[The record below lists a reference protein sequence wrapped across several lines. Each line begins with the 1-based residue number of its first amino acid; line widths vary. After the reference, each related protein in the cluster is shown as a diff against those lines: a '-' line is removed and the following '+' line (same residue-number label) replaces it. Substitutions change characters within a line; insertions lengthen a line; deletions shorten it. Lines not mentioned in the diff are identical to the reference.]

1 MILSNFNKFK
11 KVSIKI
17 EILNFSIEH
26 DKNINNYLKRIEKSE
41 TLSINIMVSVT
52 GIIQL
57 NASIVN
63 K

>member
-17 EILNFSIEH
+17 EILNFSIDH

-52 GIIQL
+52 GIIQV

>member
-17 EILNFSIEH
+17 EILNFSIDH